1 MSKTIELP
9 DPLFAEIDGYAH
21 RLSTTPVTVIRQAW
35 DEFRRH
41 HTPLHPAS
49 VMPKNPTPEELLAM
63 VRSLK
68 GSITLPEDASD
79 KSLITEARTEKH
91 GPL

>member
-21 RLSTTPVTVIRQAW
+21 RLST
-35 DEFRRH
+35 
-41 HTPLHPAS
+41 
-49 VMPKNPTPEELLAM
+49 TPEELLAM

>member
-41 HTPLHPAS
+41 HTP
-49 VMPKNPTPEELLAM
+49 MPDAALPKTPTPEELLAM

-68 GSITLPEDASD
+68 GSITLPQDTSD